1 MKDQNEFKAELFRRV
16 EKKNAIR
23 NRRRKIALS
32 AISAA
37 LCIALV
43 IVALGGNAP
52 TVQAADL
59 MDGITAQNV
68 TGKAAD
74 AEFIAAQTAFALK
87 IFQGAANASSG
98 ENTMVSPL
106 SVMLALSMTAN
117 GAGGQTKA
125 EMEAVLGMPIDE
137 LNKYLLSYVNQITA
151 TEDVKLHV
159 ANSIWFRDHRIEV
172 KQPFLQTNANYY
184 GAAAYKSPFDST
196 TVKDIN
202 NWVRD
207 NTDGL
212 IDKIIDNISPD
223 TVMHLINAIVFN
235 AEWEHPYKCSNQIFE
250 GGTFTALSG
259 AKQTVTY
266 LNSSG
271 YEICYLEGKN
281 CTGFMKDYKGGQY
294 KFVALLP
301 SEEIG
306 IEEFISGM
314 TAEELSAI
322 LSNPIYTKLRT
333 SLPKFSYDYSL
344 EMSNLLSAMGMPTA
358 FNALCA
364 DFSSMAQTDSGDL
377 FISSVQHKTHIT
389 VDNWGTRAAAV
400 TDVSMSDTSSAP
412 NDPKTVILDRPFVY
426 LIIDAQTNIPIFM
439 GNVLSIG

>member
-59 MDGITAQNV
+59 MEGITAQNV
-68 TGKAAD
+68 NGKMAD

-87 IFQGAANASSG
+87 IFQGAANTSSG

-159 ANSIWFRDHRIEV
+159 ANSIWFRDHHIEV
-172 KQPFLQTNANYY
+172 KQPFLQLNANYY

-196 TVKDIN
+196 TVSDIN
-202 NWVRD
+202 NWVKD
-207 NTDGL
+207 NTDGM
-212 IDKIIDNISPD
+212 IDKIIDNIDPD
-223 TVMHLINAIVFN
+223 TMMYLINAILFD
-235 AEWEHPYKCSNQIFE
+235 AEWADPYLTEDEIFE
-250 GGTFTALSG
+250 GGIFTACDG
-259 AKQTVTY
+259 TKQTVTY
-266 LNSSG
+266 MNHTLYS
-271 YEICYLEGKN
+271 YLEGAN
-281 CTGFMKDYKGGQY
+281 CTGFIKDYKGGQY

-301 SEEIG
+301 EEGMSIA
-306 IEEFISGM
+306 EFVASL
-314 TAEELSAI
+314 TAEELAQI
-322 LSNPIYTKLRT
+322 LQNPISTPVHT
-333 SLPKFSYDYSL
+333 ALPQFSYDYSL
-344 EMSNLLSAMGMPTA
+344 EMKDLLSELGMPTA
-358 FNALCA
+358 FDGVNA
-364 DFSSMAQTDSGDL
+364 DFSPMATADGNL
-377 FISSVQHKTHIT
+377 CIGSVVHKTHIT
-389 VDNWGTRAAAV
+389 VDTRGTKTAAV
-400 TDVSMSDTSSAP
+400 TKGGMNCGSATMRE
-412 NDPKTVILDRPFVY
+412 KEVRLTRPFVY
-426 LIIDAQTNIPIFM
+426 LIIDAETNIPIFM